1 MTNAS
6 AKAVTSV
13 LANINKQNTNIKKK
27 SLYYFQKKYKKRCP
41 ETESNRRH
49 EDFQSSAL
57 PTELSGHIVI
67 SNNSRNY
74 TVKLIYC
81 QEFFNN
87 FLIKPLLFVSISMY
101 NVIY

>member
-13 LANINKQNTNIKKK
+13 LANVKKQNTNN
-27 SLYYFQKKYKKRCP
+27 KKRCP

-67 SNNSRNY
+67 SNNSKNY

-87 FLIKPLLFVSISMY
+87 FF
-101 NVIY
+101 N

>member
-13 LANINKQNTNIKKK
+13 LANVKKQNTNNKKKK
-27 SLYYFQKKYKKRCP
+27 SLYYIQKKYKKRCP

-67 SNNSRNY
+67 SNNSKNY

-81 QEFFNN
+81 QEFF
-87 FLIKPLLFVSISMY
+87 
-101 NVIY
+101 